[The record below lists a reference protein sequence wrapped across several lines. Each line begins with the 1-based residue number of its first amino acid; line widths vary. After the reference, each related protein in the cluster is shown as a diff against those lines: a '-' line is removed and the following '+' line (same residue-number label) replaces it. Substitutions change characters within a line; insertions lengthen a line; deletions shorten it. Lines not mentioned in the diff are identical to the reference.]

1 MAKSYTYMD
10 PEYFF
15 HLSKQKS
22 DLKEK
27 LTYIFA
33 FIFR

>member
-1 MAKSYTYMD
+1 MD

-15 HLSKQKS
+15 HPSKQKS

-33 FIFR
+33 FIVR